1 MQLGQTHDVNRWYA
15 SCNLTQRMM
24 QIKAMD
30 ITNVCYMGCAQVVVA
45 VL

>member
-15 SCNLTQRMM
+15 SCNLAQRMM

-30 ITNVCYMGCAQVVVA
+30 IINVLHGVYFKS
-45 VL
+45 L